1 MGRKSKY
8 TPELGDKIIELLT
21 GGMSAL
27 AISRLDG
34 MPTEGTIRNWAV
46 NPDYS
51 DQDFTTKYARARE
64 LGADHEFDRL
74 EDIEQELRDHTGD
87 REYNSQVARVLIDSI
102 KWRLSKKM
110 PAAYGE
116 RSHLEVSGGLK
127 TKTLKDQAPEWL
139 RERLAGGV
147 VEVIEHDAAAVEEPT
162 EDEIEI
168 PEAALQH

>member
-51 DQDFTTKYARARE
+51 DQDFITKYARARE

-87 REYNSQVARVLIDSI
+87 KEYNAHAARVLIDSI

-110 PAAYGE
+110 PRLYGE
-116 RSHLEVSGGLK
+116 RAHLEVSGGLSAP
-127 TKTLKDQAPEWL
+127 TPKDHAPDWVK
-139 RERLAGGV
+139 ERLA
-147 VEVIEHDAAAVEEPT
+147 EMAAKQAGAET
-162 EDEIEI
+162 R
-168 PEAALQH
+168 H